1 MHIKFHY
8 VKFKNLLSYG
18 NVETTVVLDQ
28 HKHTIFTARNGQG
41 KSSIAEGIC
50 YALYGKPYRNIKLAQ
65 LINSINK
72 KALLV
77 EIAFTKGSDL
87 FKVIRGQKPTVF
99 EIYKNNEKILE
110 DAASRDYQV
119 YLETEILGIN
129 FKTFKQI
136 IIMGSAAYTPFMALT
151 AAERRNITEEVLDIA
166 VFSSMSDI
174 AKQKVAEYKS
184 QVQSLDYEISV
195 IKNQIDTQKELLAT
209 LTEEAKV
216 KSDEINL
223 KIQESNAK
231 IDAYNKR
238 LSELEAELCSIGD
251 VDDKHSALIESKNKL
266 QVKLAKINQQ
276 IETLNESLELYNDDA
291 CPTCGQTFAEDLKR
305 SKTQE
310 HKCKVAKLVDVQ
322 EQLDSMLADFNA
334 KILAVAQSVK
344 HCKTLI
350 QERNNIL
357 YAKRLEEQNLA
368 DLKKET
374 SSDGI
379 DLCKAKL
386 KDFVASLVDKT
397 DEKNEASKNLN
408 YYKASVEILKDSGIK
423 SKVISTFIPVLN
435 QMINDYLNKFDMFVS
450 FELDEN
456 FNETIKSRHRD
467 TFTYNSFSEGE
478 KTKIDLAILS
488 SWRKLAMSRNSVSTN
503 LLIFDETLDRGLDE
517 DSVQIFIDILS
528 SIEDNVN
535 SIVISHRNVVP
546 EMFDRQMTVEKV
558 RDFSVLT
565 C

>member
-18 NVETTVVLDQ
+18 NVETSVVLDQ
-28 HKHTIFTARNGQG
+28 HKHTIFTAKNGSG
-41 KSSIAEGIC
+41 KSSISESIC

-77 EIAFTKGSDL
+77 EIAFMKGSDHY
-87 FKVIRGQKPTVF
+87 KVIRGQKPTVF
-99 EIYKNNEKILE
+99 EIYKNDEKILE
-110 DAASRDYQV
+110 DAASRDYQA
-119 YLETEILGIN
+119 YLETEIIGIN

-136 IIMGSAAYTPFMALT
+136 IVMGSAAYTPFMSLT

-184 QVQSLDYEISV
+184 QVQSLGYEIDV
-195 IKNQIDTQKELLAT
+195 IKNQIDTQKELLVT
-209 LTEEAKV
+209 LTEEAKI
-216 KSDEINL
+216 KSDEVNL
-223 KIQESNAK
+223 KIQESTKK
-231 IDAYNKR
+231 ISESTKR
-238 LSELEAELCSIGD
+238 LSVIESELCSIGD
-251 VDDKHSALIESKNKL
+251 VDDKHDALVESKNKL
-266 QVKLAKINQQ
+266 QLKLAKINQQ
-276 IETLNESLELYNDDA
+276 IETLNESLELYHDDA
-291 CPTCGQTFAEDLKR
+291 CPTCGQAFAEDLKH
-305 SKTQE
+305 SKAEE
-310 HKCKVAKLVDVQ
+310 HQCKVAKLSDVQ
-322 EQLDSMLADFNA
+322 EQLDSMLADFNE
-334 KILAVAQSVK
+334 KIVTVSQSVK
-344 HCKTLI
+344 HCRTLI

-357 YAKRLEEQNLA
+357 YAKRLEEQTLV

-386 KDFVASLVDKT
+386 KDCVASLVEKT

-435 QMINDYLNKFDMFVS
+435 RMINEYLNKFDMFVS

-478 KTKIDLAILS
+478 RTKIDLAILFA
-488 SWRKLAMSRNSVSTN
+488 WRRLAMSRNSVSTN

-546 EMFDRQMTVEKV
+546 EMFDKQMTVEKV
-558 RDFSVLT
+558 RDFSVLS

>member
-18 NVETTVVLDQ
+18 NAETTVVLDQ
-28 HKHTIFTARNGQG
+28 HKHTIFTAKNGSG
-41 KSSIAEGIC
+41 KSSISESIC
-50 YALYGKPYRNIKLAQ
+50 YALYGKPYRNIKLGQ

-77 EIAFTKGSDL
+77 EIAFTKGSDQ
-87 FKVIRGQKPTVF
+87 FKVIRGQKPTIF
-99 EIYKNNEKILE
+99 EIYKNGEKILE
-110 DAASRDYQV
+110 DAASRDYQT

-136 IIMGSAAYTPFMALT
+136 IVMGSAAYTPFMSLT

-174 AKQKVAEYKS
+174 AKQKVSEYKS
-184 QVQSLDYEISV
+184 QVQSLDYEITV
-195 IKNQIDTQKELLAT
+195 IKNQIETQKELLAT

-216 KSDEINL
+216 KSDEVKL
-223 KIQESNAK
+223 KIQESNVK
-231 IDAYNKR
+231 IAEHTKR
-238 LSELEAELCSIGD
+238 LADIESELCSIGD
-251 VDDKHSALIESKNKL
+251 VDDKHDALVESKNKL
-266 QVKLAKINQQ
+266 QLKLAKINQQ
-276 IETLNESLELYNDDA
+276 IETLNESLEMYHDDA
-291 CPTCGQTFAEDLKR
+291 CPTCGQTFAEDLKQ
-305 SKTQE
+305 SKAEE
-310 HKCKVAKLVDVQ
+310 HQCKVSKLTDIQ
-322 EQLDSMLADFNA
+322 EQLNSMLADFNS
-334 KILAVAQSVK
+334 KIVAVAQSVK
-344 HCKTLI
+344 HCRSLI

-357 YAKRLEEQNLA
+357 YAKRLEEQTVLE
-368 DLKKET
+368 LSKET

-386 KDFVASLVDKT
+386 KDCVASLVDKT

-408 YYKASVEILKDSGIK
+408 YYKASVEILKDTGIK

-435 QMINDYLNKFDMFVS
+435 QMINEYLNKFDMFVS

-478 KTKIDLAILS
+478 RTKIDLAILFA
-488 SWRKLAMSRNSVSTN
+488 WRRLAMSRNSVSTN

>member
-18 NVETTVVLDQ
+18 NAETTVVLDQ
-28 HKHTIFTARNGQG
+28 HKHTIFTAKNGSG
-41 KSSIAEGIC
+41 KSSISESIC
-50 YALYGKPYRNIKLAQ
+50 YALYGKPYRNIKLGQ

-77 EIAFTKGSDL
+77 EIAFTKGSDQ
-87 FKVIRGQKPTVF
+87 FKVIRGQKPTIF
-99 EIYKNNEKILE
+99 EIYKNGEKILE
-110 DAASRDYQV
+110 DAASRDYQT

-136 IIMGSAAYTPFMALT
+136 IVMGSAAYTPFMSLT

-174 AKQKVAEYKS
+174 AKQKVSEHKS
-184 QVQSLDYEISV
+184 QVESLTYEIQV

-209 LTEEAKV
+209 LTEEAKI
-216 KSDEINL
+216 KSDEVKL
-223 KIQESNAK
+223 KIHESTTK
-231 IDAYNKR
+231 IADLNKQ
-238 LSELEAELCSIGD
+238 LLDVETHLASIGD
-251 VDDKHSALIESKNKL
+251 VDSKHDSLVESKGKLQLKIAKITQKIES
-266 QVKLAKINQQ
+266 
-276 IETLNESLELYNDDA
+276 LNEDLELYHDDS
-291 CPTCGQTFAEDLKR
+291 CPTCGQEFASDLKAK
-305 SKTQE
+305 KTEE
-310 HKCKVAKLVDVQ
+310 HQCKVQSLTDMQ
-322 EQLDSMLADFNA
+322 EQLNTMLADFNA
-334 KILAVAQSVK
+334 KIVAVAQTVK
-344 HCKTLI
+344 QCRELV
-350 QERNNIL
+350 QSRNNIL
-357 YAKRLEEQNLA
+357 YAKRLEEQNLL
-368 DLKKET
+368 DLIKET

-386 KDFVASLVDKT
+386 KDCVASLVDKT

-423 SKVISTFIPVLN
+423 SKVISTFIPALN
-435 QMINDYLNKFDMFVS
+435 QMINEYLNKFDMFVS

-478 KTKIDLAILS
+478 RTKIDLAILFA
-488 SWRKLAMSRNSVSTN
+488 WRRLAMSRNSVSTN

>member
-18 NVETTVVLDQ
+18 NVETSVVLDQ
-28 HKHTIFTARNGQG
+28 HKHTIFTARNGSG
-41 KSSIAEGIC
+41 KSAVIEGIC

-77 EIAFTKGSDL
+77 EISFTKGSDL
-87 FKVIRGQKPTVF
+87 YKVVRGQKPTVF

-110 DAASRDYQV
+110 DATSRDYQA
-119 YLETEILGIN
+119 YLETEIIGIN

-136 IIMGSAAYTPFMALT
+136 IVMGSAAYTPFMSLT

-174 AKQKVAEYKS
+174 AKQKVSEYKS
-184 QVQSLDYEISV
+184 QVQSLDYEIAV

-209 LTEEAKV
+209 LTEEAKL
-216 KSDEINL
+216 KSDETKL
-223 KIQESNAK
+223 KIQESIDK
-231 IDAYNKR
+231 IAEHTKR
-238 LSELEAELCSIGD
+238 LSELEAELCAIGD
-251 VDDKHSALIESKNKL
+251 VDDKHDALVESKNKL
-266 QVKLAKINQQ
+266 QLKLAKINQQ
-276 IETLNESLELYNDDA
+276 IETLNESLELYHDDA
-291 CPTCGQTFAEDLKR
+291 CPTCGQAFAEDLKH
-305 SKTQE
+305 SKAE
-310 HKCKVAKLVDVQ
+310 DHRCKVEKLTDVQ

-334 KILAVAQSVK
+334 KIITVAQSVK
-344 HCKTLI
+344 HYKTLI

-368 DLKKET
+368 DLSKES

-379 DLCKAKL
+379 DLCKSKL
-386 KDFVASLVDKT
+386 KDCVASLVEKT

-408 YYKASVEILKDSGIK
+408 YYKTSVEILKDSGIK

-435 QMINDYLNKFDMFVS
+435 QMINEYLNKFDMFVS

-478 KTKIDLAILS
+478 KAKIDAAILFA
-488 SWRKLAMSRNSVSTN
+488 WRKLAMSRNSVSTN

>member
-18 NVETTVVLDQ
+18 NVETCVVLDQ
-28 HKHTIFTARNGQG
+28 HKHTIFTAKNGQG
-41 KSSIAEGIC
+41 KSGATEAIC

-77 EIAFTKGSDL
+77 EIAFTKGSDH
-87 FKVIRGQKPTVF
+87 FKVIRGQKPTIF

-110 DAASRDYQV
+110 DAASRDYQA

-136 IIMGSAAYTPFMALT
+136 IMMGSATYTPFMSLT

-174 AKQKVAEYKS
+174 AKQKVSEYKS
-184 QVQSLDYEISV
+184 EVQSLSYEIDV

-216 KSDEINL
+216 KSDEVKI
-223 KIQESNAK
+223 KIQESNNK
-231 IDAYNKR
+231 IAEHTKR
-238 LSELEAELCSIGD
+238 LAAIEAELCSIGD
-251 VDDKHSALIESKNKL
+251 VDDKHDALVESKSKL

-276 IETLNESLELYNDDA
+276 IETLNESLELYHDDA
-291 CPTCGQTFAEDLKR
+291 CPTCGQAFAEDLKQLK
-305 SKTQE
+305 SEE
-310 HKCKVAKLVDVQ
+310 HQCKVSKLTDVQ

-334 KILAVAQSVK
+334 KIVTVAQSVK

-357 YAKRLEEQNLA
+357 YAKRLEEQNLV

-386 KDFVASLVDKT
+386 KDCVASLVEKT

-408 YYKASVEILKDSGIK
+408 YYKTSVEILKDSGIK

-435 QMINDYLNKFDMFVS
+435 QMINEYLNKFDMFVS

-478 KTKIDLAILS
+478 KTRIDLSILFA
-488 SWRKLAMSRNSVSTN
+488 WRRLAMSRNSVSTN

-528 SIEDNVN
+528 AIEDNVN

-546 EMFDRQMTVEKV
+546 EMFDRHMTVEKV
-558 RDFSVLT
+558 RDFSILS

>member
-18 NVETTVVLDQ
+18 NAETTVVLDQ
-28 HKHTIFTARNGQG
+28 HKHTIFTAKNGSG
-41 KSSIAEGIC
+41 KSSISESIC
-50 YALYGKPYRNIKLAQ
+50 YALYGKPYRNIKLGQ

-77 EIAFTKGSDL
+77 EIAFTKGSDQ
-87 FKVIRGQKPTVF
+87 FKVIRGQKPTIF
-99 EIYKNNEKILE
+99 EIYKNGEKILE
-110 DAASRDYQV
+110 DAASRDYQT

-136 IIMGSAAYTPFMALT
+136 IVMGSAAYTPFMSLT

-174 AKQKVAEYKS
+174 AKQKVSEHKS
-184 QVQSLDYEISV
+184 QVESLTYEIQV

-209 LTEEAKV
+209 LTEEAKI
-216 KSDEINL
+216 KSDEVKL
-223 KIQESNAK
+223 KIHESTTK
-231 IDAYNKR
+231 IADLNKQ
-238 LSELEAELCSIGD
+238 LLDVETHLASIGD
-251 VDDKHSALIESKNKL
+251 VDSKHDSLVESKGKLQLKIAKITQKIES
-266 QVKLAKINQQ
+266 
-276 IETLNESLELYNDDA
+276 LNEDLELYHDDS
-291 CPTCGQTFAEDLKR
+291 CPTCGQEFASDLKAK
-305 SKTQE
+305 KTEE
-310 HKCKVAKLVDVQ
+310 HQCKVQSLTDMQ
-322 EQLDSMLADFNA
+322 EQLNTMLADFNA
-334 KILAVAQSVK
+334 KIVAVAQTVK
-344 HCKTLI
+344 QCRELV
-350 QERNNIL
+350 QSRNNIL
-357 YAKRLEEQNLA
+357 YAKRLEEQNLL
-368 DLKKET
+368 DLIKET

-386 KDFVASLVDKT
+386 KDCVASLVDKT

-435 QMINDYLNKFDMFVS
+435 QMINEYLNKFDMFVS

-478 KTKIDLAILS
+478 RTKIDLAILFA
-488 SWRKLAMSRNSVSTN
+488 WRRLAMSRNSVSTN